1 MTIPVLAGT
10 QRLGYTWLDGTPGK
24 VAFSDNRMVLGVG
37 TKAFTLADTVGF
49 GIKTQYRVPIMIE
62 ADKKTCLQSSGNSL
76 NSETICTSFGDASI
90 LSSNVHVFTRYDGK
104 KYVVIG
110 NGDYQYQTGPLSAFY
125 VNSLQ
130 SNSNSINLFKGPTQ
144 YQMPNGNA
152 GPTLNS
158 AFFARNIGTDG
169 VISLL
174 GCSGTD
180 CSASSVVNLV
190 SLPVRVSSAV
200 VSSVGSS
207 SNRSLETFLNPGNL
221 FNGFLG
227 STKGYTSTTNSNS
240 NTSINNTVPLPI
252 IHSSTASPTVT
263 TVTELE
269 SYGVNGNKN
278 VISIK

>member
-1 MTIPVLAGT
+1 
-10 QRLGYTWLDGTPGK
+10 
-24 VAFSDNRMVLGVG
+24 
-37 TKAFTLADTVGF
+37 
-49 GIKTQYRVPIMIE
+49 
-62 ADKKTCLQSSGNSL
+62 
-76 NSETICTSFGDASI
+76 
-90 LSSNVHVFTRYDGK
+90 
-104 KYVVIG
+104 
-110 NGDYQYQTGPLSAFY
+110 
-125 VNSLQ
+125 
-130 SNSNSINLFKGPTQ
+130 
-144 YQMPNGNA
+144 MPNGNA

-180 CSASSVVNLV
+180 CSASSVVTLV
-190 SLPVRVSSAV
+190 SLPVRVSSAG

-221 FNGFLG
+221 FTGFLG

-240 NTSINNTVPLPI
+240 NTTLNNTVPLPI

-278 VISIK
+278 VISIKDYF